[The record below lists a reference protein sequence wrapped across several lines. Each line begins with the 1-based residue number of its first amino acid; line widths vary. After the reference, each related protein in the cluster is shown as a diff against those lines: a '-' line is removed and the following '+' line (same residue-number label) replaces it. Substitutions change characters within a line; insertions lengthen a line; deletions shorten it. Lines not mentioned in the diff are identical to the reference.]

1 MSVKKEGVWRPYK
14 IWGNLDAA
22 KAFFA
27 EIEKQKEEEEKARRE
42 YLEEVRRE
50 LDEEFG

>member
-1 MSVKKEGVWRPYK
+1 MSVFHEGVWRPYK
-14 IWGNLDAA
+14 IWGDKNKA

-27 EIEKQKEEEEKARRE
+27 EVEKQKEEEEKARRE
-42 YLEEVRRE
+42 YEAEVRRE